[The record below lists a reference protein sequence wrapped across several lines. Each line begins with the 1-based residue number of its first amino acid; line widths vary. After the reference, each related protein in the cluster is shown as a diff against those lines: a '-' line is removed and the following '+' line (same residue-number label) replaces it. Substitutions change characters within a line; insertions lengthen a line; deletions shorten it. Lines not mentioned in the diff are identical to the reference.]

1 MYLHIDEENNS
12 FGFLVEGIHNID
24 KDKDIPIT
32 DEDYDTFFENQSHGT
47 QYKLKD
53 KDNRTSDNTGG
64 LFDYVEEYV
73 EQVETLQQEPSLQE
87 QIEHLTQAILE
98 LM

>member
-24 KDKDIPIT
+24 KDKDIQIT
-32 DEDYDTFFENQSHGT
+32 DEDYDKFFEEQSNGK
-47 QYKLKD
+47 QYRLKET
-53 KDNRTSDNTGG
+53 RPSDNSGG
-64 LFDYVEEYV
+64 LFDYVEEYTPV
-73 EQVETLQQEPSLQE
+73 EEKTQQEPSLQE
-87 QIEHLTQAILE
+87 QLTHLKKAILE

>member
-1 MYLHIDEENNS
+1 MYYLHIDEENNS
-12 FGFLVEGIHNID
+12 FGFYIEGIHDID
-24 KDKDIPIT
+24 KDKDIPIS
-32 DEDYDTFFENQSHGT
+32 DEDYNKFFEEQSNGK
-47 QYKLKD
+47 QYRLKET
-53 KDNRTSDNTGG
+53 RQSDNSGG

>member
-24 KDKDIPIT
+24 KDKDIQIT
-32 DEDYDTFFENQSHGT
+32 DEDYDKFFEEQSNGK
-47 QYKLKD
+47 QYRLKET
-53 KDNRTSDNTGG
+53 RQSDNSGG

>member
-24 KDKDIPIT
+24 KDKDIQIT
-32 DEDYDTFFENQSHGT
+32 DEDYDKFFEEQSNGK
-47 QYKLKD
+47 QYRLKET
-53 KDNRTSDNTGG
+53 RPSDNSGG

>member
-1 MYLHIDEENNS
+1 MYYLHINEDNQS
-12 FGFLVEGIHNID
+12 FGFFVEGIHEID
-24 KDKDIPIT
+24 KDKDIPIS
-32 DEDYDTFFENQSHGT
+32 DEDYNKFFENQSHGT
-47 QYKLKD
+47 QYRLKET
-53 KDNRTSDNTGG
+53 RQSDNSGG

-73 EQVETLQQEPSLQE
+73 EQVESLQQEPTLQE